1 MKPKP
6 MILAAALAAFAVPG
20 RAAQF
25 SLGGNYQLTSQN
37 PGGTNPSSNLSLTLT
52 PSVIAADVHE
62 LGLSLGWSL
71 SRQEV
76 SLTGQTQ
83 ETNTTNAGV
92 FYRYNLYLNGKDA
105 KHPVALYA
113 GPQMGMTRVGTPQ
126 GSTNDFSA
134 GGQFGEN
141 FMFSEKLA
149 LNVHLIQ
156 WDTVFSDPDMQLILT
171 QSIGVKYFF

>member
-1 MKPKP
+1 M
-6 MILAAALAAFAVPG
+6 
-20 RAAQF
+20 
-25 SLGGNYQLTSQN
+25 
-37 PGGTNPSSNLSLTLT
+37 
-52 PSVIAADVHE
+52 
-62 LGLSLGWSL
+62 GLSLGWSL

-156 WDTVFSDPDMQLILT
+156 WDTVFSWNSRAVWPISARRGSSAPNRND
-171 QSIGVKYFF
+171 IGRSTTKGRSSAT